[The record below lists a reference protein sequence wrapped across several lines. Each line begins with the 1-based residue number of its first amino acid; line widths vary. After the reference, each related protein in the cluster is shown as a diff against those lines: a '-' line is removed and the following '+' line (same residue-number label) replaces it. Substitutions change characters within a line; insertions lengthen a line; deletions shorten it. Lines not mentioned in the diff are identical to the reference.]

1 MVLSKKFYQGYLVP
15 RTGVPL
21 VVPVPGPGTVPGVP
35 GTLPWYQACVAGEY
49 FWARLVPV
57 PVPIPVPVP
66 VPVYLVHWLY
76 CVMLRDYTTGK
87 TS

>member
-1 MVLSKKFYQGYLVP
+1 MNIYHATYLVP
-15 RTGVPL
+15 YLILLSGTRVP
-21 VVPVPGPGTVPGVP
+21 
-35 GTLPWYQACVAGEY
+35 CVAGEY

-57 PVPIPVPVP
+57 PVP
-66 VPVYLVHWLY
+66 VPVYLVHWLC